1 MRMKNLYKLIT
12 KSILAGVLIALAGI
26 LYLNSPNKEIGAI
39 LFSIGLIS
47 VILLEAK
54 LFTGA
59 VGYVNSKQ
67 SVFDLVIMLLFNLV
81 SAFIVGLI
89 YRSGNGS
96 ISIME
101 IKVEKD
107 LWKAFLDSV
116 GCGVLIYLGVE
127 LYKKTKNMIPV
138 ILCVVAFILVG
149 FEHCVANMFYI
160 GASELKLIYFG
171 YSLIYIVGNAIG
183 SILIRLLQRGWKDEL
198 PKDLH

>member
-1 MRMKNLYKLIT
+1 MRMNSLYKLIT
-12 KSILAGVLIALAGI
+12 KSVLAGVLIALAGI
-26 LYLNSPNKEIGAI
+26 LYVNSPSKEIGAI

-47 VILLEAK
+47 VILLEAN
-54 LFTGA
+54 LFTGK

-67 SVFDLVIMLLFNLV
+67 DVFDLSIMLLFNLV
-81 SAFIVGLI
+81 SAFLVGLI

-107 LWKAFLDSV
+107 LWKVFLDSI
-116 GCGVLIYLGVE
+116 GCGMLIYLAVE
-127 LYKKTKNMIPV
+127 LYKKTKSLIPV
-138 ILCVVAFILVG
+138 ILGVVAFILAG

-183 SILIRLLQRGWKDEL
+183 SILIRLLQNGGNK
-198 PKDLH
+198 